1 MPKAS
6 VDSHSNLARANKL
19 TSAQLNQLLGPDK
32 SYTPD
37 RHPDC
42 VLSTVAFH
50 IDDLSPTLRS
60 FTMDLVESNMK
71 ALYMSSK
78 DGWCREDKEDEMQ
91 DITSR
96 YLVTFHGEKPVGMV
110 HFQFVEEE
118 TMTDRDA
125 EVAYCFEIQVVPE
138 YQRRGIGAHLIS
150 LLEAIGRATQMEKV
164 MLTVFKANKNAIKF
178 YTDQLHYAYDEISP
192 CVCLTRGRASRFDYE
207 ILSKTLLSHH

>member
-1 MPKAS
+1 
-6 VDSHSNLARANKL
+6 
-19 TSAQLNQLLGPDK
+19 
-32 SYTPD
+32 
-37 RHPDC
+37 
-42 VLSTVAFH
+42 
-50 IDDLSPTLRS
+50 
-60 FTMDLVESNMK
+60 
-71 ALYMSSK
+71 MSSK

-96 YLVTFHGEKPVGMV
+96 YLVTFHGDKPVGMV

-164 MLTVFKANKNAIKF
+164 MLTVFKA
-178 YTDQLHYAYDEISP
+178 
-192 CVCLTRGRASRFDYE
+192 SRFDYE
-207 ILSKTLLSHH
+207 ILSKALRT